1 MAPRSLV
8 LVVDDDDDTRN
19 CVCSV
24 LEGEGYGVASARNG
38 REAPDLLI
46 TSARPDLPNLVLLDL
61 MMPVMSGWDVL
72 EALKKHPALASIP
85 VVVFTAAG
93 EPTVSDRGLERPVL
107 RKPIDLDLLL
117 EMITTICDA
126 GWSIQAPPSDLSRK
140 AAT

>member
-1 MAPRSLV
+1 VEPRPLV

-24 LEGEGYGVASARNG
+24 LEAEGYGVVTAKNG
-38 REAPDLLI
+38 REALDQLAKI
-46 TSARPDLPNLVLLDL
+46 ARPNLVLLDL

-72 EALKKHPALASIP
+72 DALKQSPHFASLP

-93 EPTVSDRGLERPVL
+93 EPTVKDLALNRPIL

-117 EMITTICDA
+117 AMITKICEA
-126 GWSIQAPPSDLSRK
+126 GWSLEEAPSDLLPKISY
-140 AAT
+140 

>member
-1 MAPRSLV
+1 MKHRALV

-24 LEGEGYGVASARNG
+24 LEAEGFGV
-38 REAPDLLI
+38 
-46 TSARPDLPNLVLLDL
+46 TSAKNGKEALELLSGSYRPNLLLLDL

-72 EALKKHPALASIP
+72 EALKTRPELAAIP

-93 EPTVSDRGLERPVL
+93 EPTVSDGALDRPVL

-117 EMITTICDA
+117 EMINSMSDA
-126 GWSIQAPPSDLSRK
+126 KP
-140 AAT
+140 